1 MRRLR
6 TIGSIL
12 AEPCLPGMGLRRL
25 DRLFFSIFPDPPA
38 AVRIANTAQHF
49 RRAYGLK
56 GNPLLTERFHVSVQ
70 GIGDY
75 DGLPRSIVHKAMEAG
90 AAVRAMSFDV
100 AFDRIKSFSSNNALV
115 LCGGDGV
122 AGLVM
127 FHQSLRMEM
136 LKSGL
141 SVRSNFTPHITLL
154 YDDGHLDEQ
163 PIHPIRWT
171 VREFVLVHSL
181 IGSTKHVVR
190 GWWQLS

>member
-1 MRRLR
+1 MRMLR
-6 TIGSIL
+6 TIDSIF

-38 AVRIANTAQHF
+38 AERIANTAQHF

-90 AAVRAMSFDV
+90 AAVRATSFDV

-122 AGLVM
+122 DGLVM